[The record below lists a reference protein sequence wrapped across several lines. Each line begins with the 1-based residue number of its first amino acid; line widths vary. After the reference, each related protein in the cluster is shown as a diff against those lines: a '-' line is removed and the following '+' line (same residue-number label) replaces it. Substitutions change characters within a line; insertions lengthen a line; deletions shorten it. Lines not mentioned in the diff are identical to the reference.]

1 MGKSFWTR
9 LFLPLASL
17 FAISMFIHKQWE
29 ADGFFINLSTEV
41 IGILITVFYVDWII
55 QQHEKR
61 KWQSADQKINE
72 RLIIL
77 LNGIITRIRT
87 SLEIDFD
94 LLNDEKMLYQDLV
107 VGHKELMRV
116 AKDVIHPIVFQRIKM
131 LDEKAWK
138 TLHEQ
143 TKSSHNSLLS
153 FLNVF
158 QGRLD
163 PDQIA
168 DLLDLQDALSKS
180 LTFYTIFPE
189 LAGMPINRLPET
201 RTPPEFLQLSG
212 YETTA
217 KQLQN
222 VITLALKL
230 SDSATIK
237 NPHPPTP
244 PP

>member
-9 LFLPLASL
+9 LFLPLISL
-17 FAISMFIHKQWE
+17 FAISIFIHTQWE

-41 IGILITVFYVDWII
+41 IGILVTVFYVDWII
-55 QQHEKR
+55 QQYEKR
-61 KWQSADQKINE
+61 KWQPADKKINE

-87 SLEIDFD
+87 GLDIDFD
-94 LLNDEKMLYQDLV
+94 ILDEEKMLHQDIV

-116 AKDVIHPIVFQRIKM
+116 AKDVIYPIVFQRIKI

-143 TKSSHNSLLS
+143 TKNSYNSLLS
-153 FLNVF
+153 FLNAF

-180 LTFYTIFPE
+180 LTFYSVFHE
-189 LAGMPINRLPET
+189 LAGVSINQLPET
-201 RTPPEFLQLSG
+201 KTPPEILQISG
-212 YETTA
+212 YKTTA
-217 KQLQN
+217 NQLQN

-230 SDSATIK
+230 SASAITK
-237 NPHPPTP
+237 K
-244 PP
+244 